1 MPVRDAN
8 SQWDLQDRTDTINEI
23 DNQYGLI
30 TQLGIFES
38 KGITTKTF
46 QYDKTED
53 GYALIE
59 DRPWGS
65 KRDQFVGKGKA
76 KTYAFPVPHF
86 PYDGHVKPS
95 DVAGKR
101 AVGTDNE
108 FDSTSLAVAR
118 ELKRIRTDWD
128 QTREWAHRTA
138 IVEGKVYAPNGTVD
152 VDFYRDLGVTKK
164 TVSYALATP
173 TTQVQEKGEEVVGHI
188 QDNMKDGAIVEEII
202 SLCSPK
208 FFSGLVR
215 HPKYEQAYASFQS
228 NNSNGNIL
236 RDRLGV
242 MNGKYRVFR
251 GGDDILYV
259 EYRGVM
265 NGQQIIPDGKA
276 YALPLD
282 ASGGT
287 FKTIFAPMEHMKY
300 VNTEGQ
306 EMYAFEYELERG
318 QGIDIES
325 ESNFADFVF
334 RPQCIVEL
342 TYD

>member
-1 MPVRDAN
+1 MAVRDAN

-23 DNQYGLI
+23 ENQYGLL
-30 TQLGIFES
+30 TQLGIFDK
-38 KGITTKTF
+38 KGVTTKTF
-46 QYDKTED
+46 QYDQTED
-53 GYALIE
+53 GFGLIE
-59 DRPWGS
+59 DRPWGA
-65 KRDQFVGKGKA
+65 KRDQFAGKQKS
-76 KTYAFPVPHF
+76 KTHAFPLPHF

-108 FDSTSLAVAR
+108 FDTLDLAVAR
-118 ELKRIRTDWD
+118 ELKRIHGDWG
-128 QTREWAHRTA
+128 QTKEWAHRTA

-152 VDFYRDLGVTKK
+152 VDFYRDLGVTRK
-164 TVSYALATP
+164 TVAYTLGTP

-188 QDNMKDGAIVEEII
+188 QDNMKDGTIVSDII
-202 SLCSPK
+202 ALCSPK

-215 HPKYEQAYASFQS
+215 HPKYEQAYASFNAS
-228 NNSNGNIL
+228 NSNGNIL

-242 MNGKYRVFR
+242 VNGKFRTFR
-251 GGDDILYV
+251 GGDDILYI

-265 NGQQIIPDGKA
+265 KGQQIIPDGEA

-282 ASGGT
+282 ASGET
-287 FKTIFAPMEHMKY
+287 FKTIFAPMEHTKY

-318 QGIDIES
+318 QGWDIES

-334 RPQCIVEL
+334 RPQCIVKL
-342 TYD
+342 THA